1 MLLSLL
7 QTLLRAALLLQA
19 DQADKIKDQNK
30 EDSETYFL
38 NIERKIMCQQPAF
51 TTY

>member
-1 MLLSLL
+1 MLSH
-7 QTLLRAALLLQA
+7 AGLLLQA

-38 NIERKIMCQQPAF
+38 NTERKIIRQQPVF